1 MKTEV
6 PSELVRPDAQWI
18 RTRKKL
24 VAQIKREVQK
34 RLGEESPDLV
44 TYGKRYD
51 LDLRKRWQVS
61 TKAELLAEIERVDLV
76 YGGDFHAFGQ
86 AQRTHLKI
94 LRGISNERPVV
105 LALECFHS
113 RHQKWLD
120 AFLTDKISLES
131 LRSKTRW
138 DREWG
143 FPWENYRPLLE
154 LAQRRGFRLL
164 ALNTH
169 PGPRSAAILRAR
181 DREAARLIREAYLRH
196 SGSLIYI
203 IFGDLHL
210 AEEHLPMAVRR
221 QFKRGRDVRDLI
233 VHLNSERIYFQ
244 LAAKAL
250 DLTTDVVRLGV
261 NQFCVLSSP
270 PWIQWQSYLLF
281 LEKTVDQGLEDDGE
295 WEDEYD
301 HTDEVAAMIRLAGRD
316 LGLEF
321 KVDDLAIYSSDDN
334 RLWRHIEMKLKAS
347 EREMARQLL
356 TSGRSFFLPRGGVG
370 YLSRSTV
377 NHAAALAGQYI
388 HARLCRRLRPLWKFP
403 NDFPALIWSEAVAFF
418 ISKLINHKRQSE
430 TLVDLKAQLALVGPE
445 EQGREAMKLALEQ
458 RLREMI
464 LLRQGR
470 RRKLQIRPRRRAS
483 YAEAARILG
492 SMMGERLYL
501 AHRSRRIKNKEL
513 IQLLKMD
520 VCGRD
525 FARRYEGVLRKLD
538 ATPGRKSLLDEHEGI
553 KSKKERL

>member
-1 MKTEV
+1 MKSEV
-6 PSELVRPDAQWI
+6 PSVIVHPDAQWI
-18 RTRKKL
+18 RARKKL
-24 VAQIKREVQK
+24 VDQMKQEVRK
-34 RLGEESPDLV
+34 RLGPESPDLV
-44 TYGKRYD
+44 SYGKRYES
-51 LDLRKRWQVS
+51 DLRKRWRLS
-61 TKAELLAEIERVDLV
+61 SKAELLAEIERADLV

-94 LRGISNERPVV
+94 LRGISNERPVL

-120 AFLTDKISLES
+120 AFLQDEISLEV
-131 LRSKTRW
+131 LRVKTRW
-138 DREWG
+138 EREWG
-143 FPWENYRPLLE
+143 FPWESYRPLLE
-154 LAQRRGFRLL
+154 LAKRRGFRLL
-164 ALNTH
+164 ALNTN

-181 DREAARLIREAYLRH
+181 DREAARLLRGAYLRH
-196 SGSLIYI
+196 PHSLIYV

-210 AEEHLPMAVRR
+210 ADAHLPMAVRR
-221 QFKRGRDVRDLI
+221 ELKRGQNVRDI
-233 VHLNSERIYFQ
+233 VVHLNSERIYFQ

-250 DLTTDVVRLGV
+250 DLTTDVVRLGS

-281 LEKTVDQGLEDDGE
+281 LEKTVDQGLEDGE
-295 WEDEYD
+295 DWDSEYD
-301 HTDEVAAMIRLAGRD
+301 HTDQVATMIRLAGRD
-316 LGLEF
+316 LELEF

-334 RLWRHIEMKLKAS
+334 RLWQHIETKLKVN

-388 HARLCRRLRPLWKFP
+388 HARLCRRMRPLWKFP
-403 NDFPALIWSEAVAFF
+403 NDFPALIWSEAAAFF

-430 TLVDLKAQLALVGPE
+430 TLVDLKAQLAMAGPE

-483 YAEAARILG
+483 YVEAARILG

-513 IQLLKMD
+513 IQLLKLD

-525 FARRYEGVLRKLD
+525 FARRYEGILRKLD
-538 ATPGRKSLLDEHEGI
+538 PSPGRRSLLDEQAGI
-553 KSKKERL
+553 KTKKERL